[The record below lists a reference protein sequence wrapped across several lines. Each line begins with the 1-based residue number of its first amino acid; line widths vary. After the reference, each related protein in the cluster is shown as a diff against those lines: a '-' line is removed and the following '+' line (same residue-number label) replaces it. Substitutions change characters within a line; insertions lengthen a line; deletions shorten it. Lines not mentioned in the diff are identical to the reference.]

1 MSLVEQASNRIAVK
15 IASILNVN
23 DDEKDIICYGA
34 FCTLQTILS
43 FFWIVLFGIIFHVL
57 PQSLLVVCTIAAL
70 RKYSGGQ
77 HATAPSR
84 CMIITTF
91 ISTSFGLVIKN
102 IFVNFN
108 IALIVSIGVLCFII
122 SFCLVFKFA
131 PADTGSKPISDKNMI
146 YRLKKNS
153 ILIVCGLVIIDILLM
168 TFYFKYYNTMLLNL
182 AVCIYMGV
190 IWQSFTLTP
199 IGYKTLYGVDLL
211 MKNMYSRQINT

>member
-1 MSLVEQASNRIAVK
+1 MSLVEQASNRIAIK

-23 DDEKDIICYGA
+23 NDEKDIICYGA
-34 FCTLQTILS
+34 FCTLQTIISL
-43 FFWIVLFGIIFHVL
+43 FWIALFGSIFRVL

-77 HATAPSR
+77 HATAPAR
-84 CMIITTF
+84 CMMITTF

-108 IALIVSIGVLCFII
+108 IALILCIGILCFAI
-122 SFCLVFKFA
+122 SFYLVFKFA
-131 PADTGSKPISDKNMI
+131 PADTESKPISDKNMI
-146 YRLKKNS
+146 YRLKRNS
-153 ILIVCGLVIIDILLM
+153 ILIVCGVAVIDIVLM
-168 TFYFKYYNTMLLNL
+168 MFYFKYNSIMLLNL

-199 IGYKTLYGVDLL
+199 IGYRSLYRIDLL
-211 MKNMYSRQINT
+211 MKNLYIRQINT